1 MPLWPTQTHSAKRT
15 NTITTRLRLESTD
28 RTRIEDGTIL
38 ETLSDLLR
46 PSKESLAS
54 QRLSMT
60 LSTLSQLS
68 RLIDVD
74 VFITFV
80 RNLSSCRHSRSLDH
94 LDEAESEIPALLAHS
109 FQ

>member
-1 MPLWPTQTHSAKRT
+1 
-15 NTITTRLRLESTD
+15 
-28 RTRIEDGTIL
+28 
-38 ETLSDLLR
+38 
-46 PSKESLAS
+46 
-54 QRLSMT
+54 MT

-94 LDEAESEIPALLAHS
+94 LDEAESEIPALLAIAECVRAKAAWQS
-109 FQ
+109 RPLAGRRIADAFTALKSLAFISQC